1 MLPNSRIIPPNNNNN
16 NINKNLRARSNSAVN
31 DNSTKKGFMSRLL
44 TSPNNNNNNGPK
56 EYNTTGA
63 NRPKYESV
71 LGIQTKEDYA
81 AWGTPR
87 ITSPDQKVSLM
98 LFAMILP

>member
-31 DNSTKKGFMSRLL
+31 DNSMKKGFMSRLL
-44 TSPNNNNNNGPK
+44 TSPNGPK
-56 EYNTTGA
+56 EYNTNGA
-63 NRPKYESV
+63 TRPKYESV

-81 AWGTPR
+81 TWGTPR
-87 ITSPDQKVSLM
+87 ITSPDQKVSLTLSAM
-98 LFAMILP
+98 LLPFI